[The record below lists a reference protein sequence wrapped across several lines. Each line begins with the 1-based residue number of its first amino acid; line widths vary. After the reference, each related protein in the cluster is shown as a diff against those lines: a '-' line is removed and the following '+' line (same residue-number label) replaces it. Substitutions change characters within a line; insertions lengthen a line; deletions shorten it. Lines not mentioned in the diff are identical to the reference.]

1 MSVFAI
7 LVLNV
12 IPYMISFKYN
22 FFLGGGAWREF
33 NKYDQALY
41 LAVKSIQANYSYF
54 KYIMKYV
61 DIENTFTSFCIK
73 NNVKFTCKEIKN
85 LRIWWHAHVCL
96 LCLSHFSIK
105 YVNKQ
110 DKYVDDMQYR

>member
-1 MSVFAI
+1 M
-7 LVLNV
+7 
-12 IPYMISFKYN
+12 
-22 FFLGGGAWREF
+22 GAWREF

-61 DIENTFTSFCIK
+61 DIKNTLTSFCIK
-73 NNVKFTCKEIKN
+73 NNVKLTCKEIKN

-96 LCLSHFSIK
+96 LCSSHFSIK

-110 DKYVDDMQYR
+110 DKYVDDMQYRYVSMQQYYVNMQ

>member
-22 FFLGGGAWREF
+22 FFLGGGVGAWREF

-61 DIENTFTSFCIK
+61 DIKIHSRHFVLKTTLNLH
-73 NNVKFTCKEIKN
+73 VKK
-85 LRIWWHAHVCL
+85 
-96 LCLSHFSIK
+96 
-105 YVNKQ
+105 
-110 DKYVDDMQYR
+110 